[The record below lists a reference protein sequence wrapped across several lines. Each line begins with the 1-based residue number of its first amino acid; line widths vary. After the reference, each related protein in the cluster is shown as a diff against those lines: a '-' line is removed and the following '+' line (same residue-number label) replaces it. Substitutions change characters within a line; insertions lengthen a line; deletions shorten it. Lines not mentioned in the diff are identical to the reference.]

1 MRRSLGVL
9 IVLLVATIIIVPACK
24 APAEFEVVSLDVAP
38 PEVTAGETVS
48 VTAEVK
54 NTGGSEGIY
63 TAILTVD
70 GAKMETKEVTVAPG
84 STEAVR
90 FSLVKDKTGTYQV
103 AVGGISSSLVV
114 KPKMA
119 AKEIEL
125 KYDDGIAR
133 ACVGT
138 WIPGERGGYLVNFT
152 PTSAAFTVKKVRI
165 YGTIYSL
172 YGTTWQ
178 GKNFDLEI
186 WDKDRKLLYSA
197 KYPYD
202 KFPIGTR
209 VKPGVFYPEDAGWVE
224 LEVPDIRVTD
234 KFYVH
239 IYAGYGPGDG
249 LHVGA
254 DDSVINEHSETTIR
268 TESGATQILAEWP
281 YWNPAYWMSDKSKVN
296 WMIRVVGTVMAPA
309 E

>member
-1 MRRSLGVL
+1 MRGILW
-9 IVLLVATIIIVPACK
+9 IPTVLLVATTIVVPACK
-24 APAEFEVVSLDVAP
+24 APAEFEVISLQVAP

-54 NTGGSEGIY
+54 NTGGSQGVY

-70 GAKMETKEVTVAPG
+70 GAKVETKEVTIAHG
-84 STEAVR
+84 KTEAIK
-90 FSLVKDKTGTYQV
+90 FSLVKDKSGTYQV
-103 AVGGISSSLVV
+103 AVGGISSTLVV
-114 KPKMA
+114 RPRMV

-125 KYDDGIAR
+125 KYDNGIAK

-138 WIPGERGGYLVNFT
+138 WIPGERGGRLVDFT
-152 PTSAAFTVKKVRI
+152 PPSATFTIKKVRI
-165 YGTIYSL
+165 YGTIFSL

-178 GKNFDLEI
+178 GKDFDLEI
-186 WDKDRKLLYSA
+186 WDKDRKILYSA
-197 KYPYD
+197 KHPYD

-209 VKPGVFYPEDAGWVE
+209 TKPGAFHPEDAGWVE

-249 LHVGA
+249 LHVGV
-254 DDSVINEHSETTIR
+254 DDSIFNEHSETTIR
-268 TESGATQILAEWP
+268 TEKGTTEILTEWP
-281 YWNPAYWMSDKSKVN
+281 YWNPAYYFSDKRKVN
-296 WMIRVVGTVMAPA
+296 WMIRVVGTTMVPA